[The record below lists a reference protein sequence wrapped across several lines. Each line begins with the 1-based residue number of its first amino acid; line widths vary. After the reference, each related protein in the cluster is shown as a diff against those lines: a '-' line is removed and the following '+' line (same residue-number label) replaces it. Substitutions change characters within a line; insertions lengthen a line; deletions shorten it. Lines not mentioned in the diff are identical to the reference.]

1 MSQAGNQD
9 GGDMKRSL
17 AVRLVV
23 PALLAA
29 AAPLLATFPAMA
41 QDYPQRPI
49 RLIVPYPPGAS
60 TDTLGRTVA
69 HKLGESLKQ
78 AVVVENRTGASGNIG
93 SELVAKA
100 PPDGYTIGV
109 GTDAT
114 HTTNMHL
121 ALSPPYDPVKDFT
134 PLTLAVA
141 NPIVLVVNP
150 SLPVKTV
157 KDLIEYGRTNPDKIS
172 YGSSGNG
179 SPHHLSGELLK
190 QMTGVPFVHVPYRG
204 GSPAVNDVLGGQIPM
219 VFSSMVTVLQHIK
232 SGALRAV
239 AVTQKDRYPGLPDVP
254 SFHETLPGFEMN
266 SWLGLFAPAG
276 VPATI
281 ARRLESEM
289 IKALRAPD
297 VKPTMDAAG
306 MTVVAGPAAEFAEQ
320 IRRESEQRGKLL
332 KAAGIQPQ

>member
-1 MSQAGNQD
+1 
-9 GGDMKRSL
+9 MKR
-17 AVRLVV
+17 
-23 PALLAA
+23 LLAGLFA
-29 AAPLLATFPAMA
+29 AAIPWLASPVALA
-41 QDYPQRPI
+41 QTYPDRPI

-60 TDTLGRTVA
+60 TDTLGRTIA
-69 HKLGESLKQ
+69 HKLSESMGQ
-78 AVVVENRTGASGNIG
+78 SVVVENRTGASGNIG
-93 SELVAKA
+93 ADLIAKA
-100 PPDGYTIGV
+100 APDGYTIGV

-134 PLTLAVA
+134 PLTLAVS

-150 SLPVKTV
+150 SVPVKTV
-157 KDLIEYGRTNPDKIS
+157 RDLIEYGKKNPGKIS

-232 SGALRAV
+232 SGSLRAI
-239 AVTQKDRYPGLPDVP
+239 AVTQKTRYPGLPDVP
-254 SFHETLPGFEMN
+254 SFAETIEGFEMN
-266 SWLGLFAPAG
+266 SWLGLFAPAK
-276 VPATI
+276 VPAAI
-281 ARRLESEM
+281 AKRLETEI
-289 IKALRAPD
+289 IKALQAPD
-297 VKPTMDAAG
+297 VKPAMDAAG
-306 MTVVAGPAAEFAEQ
+306 MIVVAGPADEFAAQ

-332 KAAGIQPQ
+332 KAAGIEPQ

>member
-1 MSQAGNQD
+1 MTQ
-9 GGDMKRSL
+9 
-17 AVRLVV
+17 V
-23 PALLAA
+23 PGKPIHRRRRAALHLAA
-29 AAPLLATFPAMA
+29 AAALLPWSALAGA
-41 QDYPQRPI
+41 QGSWPE
-49 RLIVPYPPGAS
+49 
-60 TDTLGRTVA
+60 RTVKIVVPFSA
-69 HKLGESLKQ
+69 GGTTDVVARALAQNLTEAWGHS
-78 AVVVENRTGASGNIG
+78 VVVENRTGASGSIG
-93 SELVAKA
+93 TDIVAKA

-134 PLTLAVA
+134 PLTLAVS

-150 SLPVKTV
+150 SVPVKTV
-157 KDLIEYGRTNPDKIS
+157 KDLIEYGKKNPGKIS

-232 SGALRAV
+232 SGSLRAI
-239 AVTQKDRYPGLPDVP
+239 AVTQKTRYPGLPDVP
-254 SFHETLPGFEMN
+254 SFAETIEGFEMN
-266 SWLGLFAPAG
+266 SWLGLFAPAK
-276 VPATI
+276 VPAAI
-281 ARRLESEM
+281 AKRLETEI
-289 IKALRAPD
+289 IKALQAPD
-297 VKPTMDAAG
+297 VKPAMDAAG
-306 MTVVAGPAAEFAEQ
+306 MTVVAGPAAEFAAQ

-332 KAAGIQPQ
+332 KAAGIEPQ

>member
-1 MSQAGNQD
+1 MN
-9 GGDMKRSL
+9 RLL
-17 AVRLVV
+17 A
-23 PALLAA
+23 ALLAA
-29 AAPLLATFPAMA
+29 AVTLPAVPAAMA

-49 RLIVPYPPGAS
+49 RMIVPYPPGAS

-69 HKLGESLKQ
+69 NKLTESLKQ
-78 AVVVENRTGASGNIG
+78 SVVVENRTGASGSIG
-93 SELVAKA
+93 TDIVAKA

-134 PLTLAVA
+134 PLTLAVS

-150 SLPVKTV
+150 SVPVKTV
-157 KDLIEYGRTNPDKIS
+157 KDLIEYGKKNPGKIS

-232 SGALRAV
+232 SGSLRAI
-239 AVTQKDRYPGLPDVP
+239 AVTQKTRYPGLPDVP
-254 SFHETLPGFEMN
+254 SFAETIEGFEMN
-266 SWLGLFAPAG
+266 SWLGLFAPAK
-276 VPATI
+276 VPPAI
-281 ARRLESEM
+281 AKRLETEI
-289 IKALRAPD
+289 IKALQAPD
-297 VKPTMDAAG
+297 VKPAMDAAG
-306 MTVVAGPAAEFAEQ
+306 MTVVAGPAAEFAAQ

-332 KAAGIQPQ
+332 KAAGIEPQ